1 MLAVSVE
8 CALCLLGGLCRCIY
22 TVVGLGGSVY
32 ECQGCVVKN
41 ISVTV
46 FVGPL
51 FVYTFVLLFVYVYM
65 KAVFYVHELALSRV
79 ICFLHNIFYFAK
91 VMRII

>member
-1 MLAVSVE
+1 MLVVSVV
-8 CALCLLGGLCRCIY
+8 CAMCLLSGLCRIY
-22 TVVGLGGSVY
+22 TVVGLGRGVY
-32 ECQGCVVKN
+32 ECQGCVVKE

-51 FVYTFVLLFVYVYM
+51 FIYKFVLLFVYVYM
-65 KAVFYVHELALSRV
+65 EVLFYVHELALSRV
-79 ICFLHNIFYFAK
+79 ISFLHNIFHFAK